1 VPHAPWGALASDV
14 LVAGHAWP
22 SPRIVSQPPSS
33 STLSREI
40 SRGFWRTLREAC
52 RPPGIGCAA
61 PETEGP
67 ELGMKHIPTRVNV
80 DVETDRSGS
89 EVSHRS
95 TTGHGFR
102 PPVRLG
108 ITGCERWPQ
117 RERGPP
123 RRLGRFQNSCAPIR
137 SLPRGVIILAKPK
150 ASRLFTAAFQP
161 VVESKPC
168 DLAACP
174 NSVGW
179 LPP

>member
-1 VPHAPWGALASDV
+1 VPHAPWWALASDV

-22 SPRIVSQPPSS
+22 SPRIVSQPLSS

-40 SRGFWRTLREAC
+40 SCGFWRTLHEAC

-61 PETEGP
+61 PETAGP
-67 ELGMKHIPTRVNV
+67 GLGMKHIPTRVNV
-80 DVETDRSGS
+80 DEIDRAGS
-89 EVSHRS
+89 EVSPRG
-95 TTGHGFR
+95 TTGNSLR
-102 PPVRLG
+102 PPVG
-108 ITGCERWPQ
+108 PSITGCQRWPR
-117 RERGPP
+117 RERCPSRHP
-123 RRLGRFQNSCAPIR
+123 GRFQNSCALVR

-174 NSVGW
+174 NNVGW